1 MSSAFRES
9 VLVIGASGRTGRFV
23 LRYLASAAVPAIA
36 CVRNAARVPAEP
48 LLAATEIAVADL
60 TQPQRLA
67 PLIERAAHVIYLAGS
82 ERKRLSAGAW
92 QLEID
97 SLSACV
103 DLAQRSGLPGRWI
116 QMGYSGHESRLPAN
130 WAETRWREMKLA
142 ADEVLAASTLNYFVL
157 RTGLLTEPVGG
168 EPRVLVSQQ
177 QDLPSAELPHNV
189 AAFLLTGVALAGAAP
204 RAAATVRLQIAGAT
218 LHGAVQ
224 SFARLRTDRMPA
236 RVAL

>member
-1 MSSAFRES
+1 MAAQFRES
-9 VLVIGASGRTGRFV
+9 ILVIGAGGRTGRFV
-23 LRYLASAAVPAIA
+23 LRYLASAAVPVIG

-48 LLAATEIAVADL
+48 LLAAVEVAVADL
-60 TQPQRLA
+60 TQPHQLA

-97 SLSACV
+97 SLSACIEI
-103 DLAQRSGLPGRWI
+103 AQRTGLPGRWL
-116 QMGYSGHESRLPAN
+116 QLGYSGHDSRLPSS

-142 ADEVLAASTLNYFVL
+142 ADEVLSASTLNYFVL
-157 RTGLLTEPVGG
+157 RTGQLTDAVSG

-177 QDLPSAELPHNV
+177 QDLPNAELPHNV
-189 AAFLLTGVALAGAAP
+189 AAFLLTGAALAGTAP
-204 RAAATVRLQIAGAT
+204 RASATVRLQIAGAT

-224 SFARLRTDRMPA
+224 SFARLRSDRMPMRA
-236 RVAL
+236 AL